1 MRKLILLAALLAW
14 APVTSAEN
22 ALNLEQYEG
31 SVVLVD
37 FWASWCVPCRRS
49 FPWMNEMQ
57 AKYADAGLVILA
69 VNLDQTPADAETFL
83 AKYPAEFKIIYD
95 PMGDLAREFG
105 IEVMPSSFLVGKDGE
120 ISDRHA
126 GFKVQKQPEYEAQI
140 KTALNLENVE

>member
-1 MRKLILLAALLAW
+1 MRKLILLAILLVSI
-14 APVTSAEN
+14 PVTAADSA
-22 ALNLEQYEG
+22 LQLERYQG

-49 FPWMNEMQ
+49 FPWMNAMQ

-83 AKYPAEFKIIYD
+83 AKYPAEFEIVYD

-105 IEVMPSSFLVGKDGE
+105 VEVMPSSFLVGRDGE
-120 ISDRHA
+120 ITDRHA
-126 GFKVQKQPEYEAQI
+126 GFKVQKEPEYEAQI